1 MALRATEPHLVTT
14 YLHMTDPA
22 QFQPSF
28 VEPVSG
34 QSLMIMQMHQTD
46 VSFYRFLYNTV
57 GEQWRWRDRRLMSD
71 EELLAALSCEGC
83 SVHVLYVNGT
93 PAGYVELSK
102 NGDEV
107 EIAYF
112 GLRPSYM
119 GNGLGK
125 HLLSYGIAR
134 AWDSGA
140 KRVIVHTCN
149 LDAPQ
154 ALSNYMKRG
163 FHIYHTEQEPLPD
176 RYLQ

>member
-1 MALRATEPHLVTT
+1 MALRATDVNLVTT

-22 QFQPSF
+22 QFQPSY
-28 VEPVSG
+28 VQPRTG
-34 QSLMIMQMHQTD
+34 QSLMIMQMQQTD

-57 GEQWRWRDRRLMSD
+57 GDQWRWRDRRLMTDD
-71 EELLAALSCEGC
+71 ELAAALSCPGC
-83 SVHVLYVNGT
+83 SVHVLYVNGI
-93 PAGYVELSK
+93 PAGYVELAK
-102 NGDEV
+102 DGDEV

-112 GLRPSYM
+112 GLRPQYI

-134 AWDSGA
+134 AWETGA
-140 KRVIVHTCN
+140 LRVRVHTCN
-149 LDAPQ
+149 LDGPH

-163 FHIYHTEQEPLPD
+163 FSVYHIDEEPLPE